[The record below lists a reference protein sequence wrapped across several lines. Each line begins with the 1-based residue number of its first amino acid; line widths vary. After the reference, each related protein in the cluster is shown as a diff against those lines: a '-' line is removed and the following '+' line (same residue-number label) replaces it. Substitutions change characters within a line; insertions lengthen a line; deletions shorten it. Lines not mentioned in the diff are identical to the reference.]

1 MPRVEQHD
9 YSALAI
15 SRSDRVLTIMLNR
28 AETLNAVDSTLH
40 EELGRVFTD
49 MADDPDSDVIVVTG
63 AGKAFSAGGDYK
75 WLREKLANPPPFA
88 PQARTARKIV
98 FGLLDCPK
106 PVIARVNGDAYGLG
120 ASVAL
125 LCDIIIAVDTARF
138 CDPHVNA
145 GLVAGDGGALIWPQ
159 LLGFAKAKQHLLT
172 GDPIDAREA
181 ARLGMINFAVPHLE
195 LDALVDTYARR
206 LAGGAQMALRYT
218 KTVTNIALREL
229 FNSVFEASLA
239 YEGLTLNS
247 DDHTE
252 AVKAFLE
259 KRKPVFRGS

>member
-1 MPRVEQHD
+1 MVRFQD
-9 YSALAI
+9 YSALRVDI
-15 SRSDRVLTIMLNR
+15 QDRVLTITFNR
-28 AETLNAVDSTLH
+28 AETLNAVDSTMH
-40 EELGRVFTD
+40 EELGQIFTE
-49 MADDPDSDVIVVTG
+49 MADDPDSDVVVITG
-63 AGKAFSAGGDYK
+63 SGKAFSAGGDYA
-75 WLREKLANPPPFA
+75 WLREKLINPPPFA

-106 PVIARVNGDAYGLG
+106 PIIARVNGDAYGLG

-125 LCDIIIAVDTARF
+125 LCDIIVAIDTARF

-159 LLGFAKAKQHLLT
+159 LLGFAKAKQYLLT
-172 GDPIDAREA
+172 GDPIDAVEA
-181 ARLGMINFAVPHLE
+181 ARLGMINFAVPADE
-195 LDALVDTYARR
+195 LDSIVQKYARR
-206 LAGGAQMALRYT
+206 LAGGARLAIRYT

-239 YEGLTLNS
+239 YEGLTLDS
-247 DDHTE
+247 DDHRE
-252 AVKAFLE
+252 AVTAFLE